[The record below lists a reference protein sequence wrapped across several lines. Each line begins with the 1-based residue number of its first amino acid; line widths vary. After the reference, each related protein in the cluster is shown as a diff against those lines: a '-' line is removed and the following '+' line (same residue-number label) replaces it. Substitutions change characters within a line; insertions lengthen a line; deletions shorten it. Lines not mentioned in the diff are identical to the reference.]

1 MWQIFSVL
9 GLLSNAIENVI
20 DKKALVKVK
29 SIDNTIATFVR
40 VLFYVLLMC
49 IVGYFTVG
57 NIKLIF
63 YPSIILFGLV
73 SALNSFSYTYA
84 LKRIEVTNIGI
95 ISYAGPLL
103 FLFID
108 SVVLHTQFSISQIAG
123 ILLLVIGGTAFSFDG
138 STYKFKKE
146 ISPKV
151 WMIFIF
157 WFIYGGVEAY
167 LFKFFNHEQGVN
179 SVSFF
184 VSVWMFACLFLF
196 ISVLIQRKLPLL
208 SYSKLKGFL
217 GVTILG
223 KTFDSASSLFTA
235 QALILASVSQVRSMG
250 ALAPL
255 TLLCVTFFVQ
265 GILKISVEER
275 LDRKN
280 LIWKSIFMIIL
291 ISGGLMIK

>member
-1 MWQIFSVL
+1 MWQVFSLL
-9 GLLSNAIENVI
+9 GLLSNSIENVV

-29 SIDNTIATFVR
+29 SIDSVVATFVR
-40 VLFYVLLMC
+40 VFFYVLLTSL
-49 IVGYFTVG
+49 VGYLMVG
-57 NIKLIF
+57 NISLIF

-73 SALNSFSYTYA
+73 SALNSFLYTYA

-108 SVVLHTQFSISQIAG
+108 SFILNTHFSFSQIAG
-123 ILLLVIGGTAFSFDG
+123 VLLLVIGGVAFSFDG
-138 STYKFKKE
+138 STYKFKRE
-146 ISPKV
+146 ISPRV
-151 WMIFIF
+151 WLIFIF

-167 LFKFFNHEQGVN
+167 MFKFFNQEYGIN

-196 ISVLIQRKLPLL
+196 AAVLIQRKLPAL

-217 GVTILG
+217 GATIVG
-223 KTFDSASSLFTA
+223 KTFDAASSLFTA
-235 QALILASVSQVRSMG
+235 QALILASVSQVRSME

-255 TLLCVTFFVQ
+255 ALLCVTFLVQ
-265 GILKISVEER
+265 GVFKISVEER
-275 LDRKN
+275 MDRKN
-280 LIWKSIFMIIL
+280 LIWKSVFMVVL
-291 ISGGLMIK
+291 ISGGLLIK